1 MTPLRQAFHMPSWW
15 GRHAPPPSAEVNSAE
30 PPPTRRPLKSL
41 TRELPW
47 PSKSFVALVLAGVFI
62 ATPTLAEPLAPM
74 GPPTAADA
82 AALVAAET
90 PAPVVVPAPV
100 VASPAKTPSWLASRP
115 TPKPAATGRSAIP
128 SLGRMVGLLLVLGSL
143 GAATLY
149 LKRRG
154 KGETKLVQSPR
165 RLSVVSSTRIGP
177 KAHAVVISVG
187 GRQMLLGVTD
197 ASVKRLAFIEELEE
211 DAQEREREP
220 ARRPAAQAATR
231 GAAIA
236 VRTVTPEP
244 AKAGSF
250 ADLLKTAFGKREPA
264 READAASILAAET
277 QDTVGGKP
285 VAANPTNVRM
295 LDVEGQAQGLIR
307 RLSGPRA

>member
-1 MTPLRQAFHMPSWW
+1 MTPLRQAFHA
-15 GRHAPPPSAEVNSAE
+15 R
-30 PPPTRRPLKSL
+30 LL
-41 TRELPW
+41 
-47 PSKSFVALVLAGVFI
+47 VAGLAV
-62 ATPTLAEPLAPM
+62 ATPTLAEPLPPM

-82 AALVAAET
+82 AALVAAEAPAPT
-90 PAPVVVPAPV
+90 PAPTPV
-100 VASPAKTPSWLASRP
+100 VAAPAKAPSWLASRP
-115 TPKPAATGRSAIP
+115 APKPVATGRSAIP
-128 SLGRMVGLLLVLGSL
+128 SLGRMIGVLLLLGTL
-143 GAATLY
+143 GGATLY

-154 KGETKLVQSPR
+154 KGETKRAAAPK

-177 KAHAVVISVG
+177 KAHAVVISVN

-197 ASVKRLAFIEELEE
+197 SSVKRLAFIDEVEE
-211 DAQEREREP
+211 DEREQERSREP
-220 ARRPAAQAATR
+220 ARRSPAATR

-236 VRTVTPEP
+236 VRTVSPEP
-244 AKAGSF
+244 AKVGSF

-264 READAASILAAET
+264 RETDAASILAAET

-285 VAANPTNVRM
+285 APANPNNVRM

>member
-1 MTPLRQAFHMPSWW
+1 MTPLRQAFH
-15 GRHAPPPSAEVNSAE
+15 A
-30 PPPTRRPLKSL
+30 SL
-41 TRELPW
+41 
-47 PSKSFVALVLAGVFI
+47 VIAGLSI

-82 AALVAAET
+82 AALVAAEA
-90 PAPVVVPAPV
+90 PAPAVARAPV
-100 VASPAKTPSWLASRP
+100 VASPGKAPSWLASRP
-115 TPKPAATGRSAIP
+115 TPKPVATGRSAIP
-128 SLGRMVGLLLVLGSL
+128 SLGRMIGLLLVLGSL

-154 KGETKLVQSPR
+154 KGEKQLVQSPR

-197 ASVKRLAFIEELEE
+197 ASVKRLAFIDELEE

-220 ARRPAAQAATR
+220 ARRPAAQAMTR

-264 READAASILAAET
+264 GESDAASILAAET

-285 VAANPTNVRM
+285 VAASPTNVRM